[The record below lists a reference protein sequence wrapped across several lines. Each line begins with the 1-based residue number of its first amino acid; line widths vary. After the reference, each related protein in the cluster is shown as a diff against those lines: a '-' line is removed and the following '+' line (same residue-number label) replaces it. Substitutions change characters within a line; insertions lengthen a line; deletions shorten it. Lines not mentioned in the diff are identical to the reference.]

1 MSKAVATVR
10 VSTKTQRKALMK
22 HVRRH
27 LRDDNRHYSF
37 TVIRRQVTTD
47 GKFKP
52 DEQTLFATYFL
63 IADVSA
69 LAWRLDFLPTG
80 NYTYPQ
86 EYHYGEDAPKST
98 IAEMWDTWVAENAA
112 QPGETLIP
120 LNAYTRIGELCQ
132 VFAVQGSQD
141 GEQARRVLINVEYL
155 RLLVND
161 ADNLDS
167 TSTYTFTIVATGRVC
182 VRNTAG
188 DVLGFVM
195 PVLAEYEDE
204 APRGQCA
211 ACPTCG
217 GDGCYHPV
225 QPGKDGDA

>member
-1 MSKAVATVR
+1 MSKAIATIR

-27 LRDDNRHYSF
+27 MRDDSRRYTF
-37 TVIRRQVTTD
+37 TVIRRQVTPAE
-47 GKFKP
+47 KFKP
-52 DEQTLFATYFL
+52 DVQTLFATYFL

-86 EYHYGEDAPKST
+86 EYHYGEGAPKSK
-98 IAEMWDTWVAENAA
+98 IAETWDAWVAENAA

-120 LNAYTRIGELCQ
+120 LNAYTHTGELCQ

-141 GEQARRVLINVEYL
+141 GGQARRVLINVEYL
-155 RLLVND
+155 SLLVND
-161 ADNLDS
+161 VDKLDS
-167 TSTYTFTIVATGRVC
+167 TSAYTFTIVPTGRVC

-195 PVLAEYEDE
+195 PLLAGRED
-204 APRGQCA
+204 AARRGQGA

-217 GDGCYHPV
+217 GDGCYHPAH
-225 QPGKDGDA
+225 PGKDGE